1 MKKRILSMLLAL
13 CLCASLFACGGN
25 NAPASSADPAPAPSS
40 AAPEGSSA
48 APAPEPTAERTPLTM
63 YMWSSS
69 AKILENSGCIE
80 DFESKYPYDIEII
93 PAEYDDL
100 ESTALMMH
108 TTGQDP
114 DVQQVNN
121 SSVAA
126 FVEAGMLA
134 DLDPWLAETKLD
146 LSTYAQAAVDVGVI
160 DGKHYALP
168 YDVDCRILAYNK
180 TILEECGM
188 KPEDLAT
195 TDGVLAFGKAAN
207 EKGYYA
213 MAGQVSKNVFCIYD
227 LGGFMLCWGVR
238 LYEQDDSGKYVSQ
251 LTKPEVKEY
260 LNWAVEMYEYMP
272 KDTNI
277 DDTMARSMFAEG
289 KVAMLWWT
297 PSQVASVLP
306 KFANPDDVGFRT
318 LPTAPN
324 GKSGSAM
331 GGYLFAVSEN
341 AKNKDGAYAWMEYLN
356 TPENMAKITRGLPAD
371 TRSFEFDPYN
381 KPVYDAFKEQYKTA
395 CFPVPLTPIY
405 TEVAETWN
413 TFYGQALMKDITVD
427 DAIAKGDAAVQAK
440 LDTLNG

>member
-1 MKKRILSMLLAL
+1 MKKLVTVLLVLAM
-13 CLCASLFACGGN
+13 CLSLFACGS
-25 NAPASSADPAPAPSS
+25 APATP
-40 AAPEGSSA
+40 A
-48 APAPEPTAERTPLTM
+48 APAEAPAEEAPAERTPLTI

-69 AKILENSGCIE
+69 AKILEASGCIE

-93 PAEYDDL
+93 AAEYDDL
-100 ESTALMMH
+100 ETTALMMH

-121 SSVAA
+121 TSVAA

-134 DLDPWLAETKLD
+134 NLDEWLKGSNVD
-146 LSTYAQAAVDVGVI
+146 LSTYAQAAVDVGYV
-160 DGKHYALP
+160 DGSYYAIP

-180 TILEECGM
+180 VILEECGM
-188 KPEDLAT
+188 TPEDLAT
-195 TDGVLAFGKAAN
+195 TDGVLAFGKAAA

-238 LYEQDDSGKYVSQ
+238 LYEQDETGKYVSQ
-251 LTKPEVKEY
+251 LTRPEVKEY
-260 LNWAVEMYEYMP
+260 LDWAVEMYEYMP

-289 KVAMLWWT
+289 QVAMLWWT
-297 PSQVASVLP
+297 PSQVKSVLP
-306 KFANPDDVGFRT
+306 KFQNPDDVGFLT

-341 AKNKDGAYAWMEYLN
+341 ATNKEGAYAWMDYLN

-371 TRSFEFDPYN
+371 TKAFAFEPYN
-381 KPVYDAFKEQYKTA
+381 NPVYDAFKEQYQTA

-427 DAIAKGDAAVQAK
+427 EAIAKGDVAVQAK
-440 LDTLNG
+440 LDTLN